1 MNAVQIGPAPRPEKG
16 FPLIKP
22 HPWLVALLARSGA
35 VVLRSWMR
43 TLRYEYRPQ
52 GPWLEPR
59 ATGSERYI
67 YAMWHEYLLLP
78 ILRYACP
85 DVHVLISRSADGH
98 LLSELCRRLSIPV
111 IRGSSSRGGTEAVRQ
126 LLRAGLNTHL
136 ALTPDGPR
144 GPRRR
149 VQSGL
154 VYLASRSGLPVV
166 PVGFGLDRPRRLGS
180 WDRFAIPRF
189 ASRAVCVTAEPVHVP
204 ADAGPD
210 ELEGYR
216 RTVEDAMHAMTVA
229 AESWAERE
237 RAAA

>member
-1 MNAVQIGPAPRPEKG
+1 
-16 FPLIKP
+16 
-22 HPWLVALLARSGA
+22 LLARTGA

-43 TLRYEYRPQ
+43 TLRYEYLPQ
-52 GPWLEPR
+52 GRNLEPR
-59 ATGSERYI
+59 AMGSERCI

-78 ILRYACP
+78 ILQYACP

-111 IRGSSSRGGTEAVRQ
+111 IRGSSSRGGAEAVRQ

-180 WDRFAIPRF
+180 WDQFAIPRL
-189 ASRAVCVTAEPVHVP
+189 ASRAVCVTSEPIP
-204 ADAGPD
+204 IPEDASPED
-210 ELEGYR
+210 LESYR
-216 RTVEDAMHAMTVA
+216 RKVEDAMHTMTAA
-229 AESWAERE
+229 AESLAACG